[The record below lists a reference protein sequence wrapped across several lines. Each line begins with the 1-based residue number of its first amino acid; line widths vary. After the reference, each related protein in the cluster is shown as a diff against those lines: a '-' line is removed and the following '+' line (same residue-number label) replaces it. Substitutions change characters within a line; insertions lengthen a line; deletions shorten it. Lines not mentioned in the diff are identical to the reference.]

1 MKIII
6 VGASD
11 HQKEILEPLKNVI
24 DVEVIFVDSFVR
36 IETDKFTLINTPT
49 GLMPDFMVSD
59 DVIGDHKLN
68 KDLIDFNEGKRLSDS
83 MLINDLR
90 FIKAKENLNRSAA
103 NKSKPKQISYGP
115 KKSCGKGKI
124 KRW

>member
-24 DVEVIFVDSFVR
+24 DVEVIFVDSIVK
-36 IETDKFTLINTPT
+36 IESSKFTLINTPT
-49 GLMPDFMVSD
+49 GLMPDFMICD
-59 DVIGDHKLN
+59 DVTADHKLT
-68 KDLIDFNEGKRLSDS
+68 
-83 MLINDLR
+83 
-90 FIKAKENLNRSAA
+90 KENLNRSAT

-115 KKSCGKGKI
+115 KISCGKGKT
-124 KRW
+124 KRWKS